1 MNYDLKVI
9 KKKFGENMMKLSREL
24 FPTLLEEKG
33 LLSGLF
39 LDNFNP
45 SKTLYDDIKKN
56 HLEKEFKMFIYSFLN
71 EDEVIENSKK
81 TPKELFEEE
90 GYDFYECKTEEDI
103 QKFKKYY
110 ARGEELCT
118 FKGKRLDKCY
128 VFFAVKKNVDEI
140 KRENFKNPIREDEY
154 GTSVMSIQF
163 TKDEAHT
170 LSIKNRYNHALLEG
184 NPDATYRNNLEN
196 IAPGLTKSFEN
207 TYGLVQFN
215 PNTNFEMK
223 NYVRGKDGKFYKY
236 NYEINNIYY
245 CTDNIIIDNFEVKK
259 LPKERY
265 IVMDYFILDMK
276 EKKITLYDE
285 SINDSFVSSIKNIK
299 KIDAL
304 KEDSNKMVIIIGE
317 EGNMII
323 KLDPNDR
330 IIEINNETLKSVS
343 DNYFSKSKYID
354 KLYLNNVVEVG
365 DNFLNKNKS
374 LSKISMDNVK
384 VIGKN
389 FLEYNDS
396 IEEISLLNVERIGY
410 GFMFNSNNP
419 KMKKINMPKVEII
432 GNSFMFSNYSVMEV
446 FMPNVKSIGN
456 NFFIFN
462 SIISTLNLPL
472 VETIGDSFLENNELL
487 YKLYLPN
494 VTNIGYNFLKKNQV
508 LKKIV
513 IPNVV
518 ELNTGALQFNNSLE
532 ELYVPKVVKIGDD
545 VLKYNNTLTEFES
558 LYLEEIGKNFLE
570 YNRWLE
576 KFIAPNLRKIGLYML
591 SVNDVLID
599 IYVSNLMDEY
609 KDNLSKHMKEMLKQE
624 TPYTLKLVKQ

>member
-33 LLSGLF
+33 LLSGIF

-45 SKTLYDDIKKN
+45 SKTLYDDIKKE
-56 HLEKEFKMFIYSFLN
+56 HLEKEFKMFIYGFLN
-71 EDEVIENSKK
+71 KDEVIENSKK

-118 FKGKRLDKCY
+118 FKDKRLDKCY
-128 VFFAVKKNVDEI
+128 VFFVVKKNVDEI
-140 KRENFKNPIREDEY
+140 KRENFKKPIREDEY

-207 TYGLVQFN
+207 TYGLKQFN
-215 PNTNFEMK
+215 PNTNFEIK

-245 CTDNIIIDNFEVKK
+245 CADNIIIDNFEVKK

-276 EKKITLYDE
+276 DKKITLYDE

-299 KIDAL
+299 KIDVL
-304 KEDSNKMVIIIGE
+304 KCGLNKTIVIIGE

-330 IIEINNETLKSVS
+330 IIEVDNETLKSVS

-384 VIGKN
+384 IIGNN
-389 FLEYNDS
+389 FLEYNEG
-396 IEEISLLNVERIGY
+396 IEDISLLNVKKIGRS
-410 GFMFNSNNP
+410 FMFNCDNP
-419 KMKKINMPKVEII
+419 KLNKIYMPKVEEI
-432 GNSFMFSNYSVMEV
+432 GNSFMFGNHSVMEV
-446 FMPNVKSIGN
+446 IMPNVKTIGN
-456 NFFIFN
+456 NFFM
-462 SIISTLNLPL
+462 LNPTIRNIEIPL
-472 VETIGDSFLENNELL
+472 VRKIGDSFLEYDELL
-487 YKLYLPN
+487 FELDLPN
-494 VTNIGYNFLKKNQV
+494 VVNIGNNFLKRNTL
-508 LKKIV
+508 LKKIYM
-513 IPNVV
+513 PNAV
-518 ELNTGALQFNNSLE
+518 ELKTGTLQFNNSLK
-532 ELYVPKVVKIGDD
+532 ELKLPNVTKIGDN
-545 VLKYNNTLTEFES
+545 VLKLNSILTYIE
-558 LYLEEIGKNFLE
+558 LPLLEEIGDNFLE
-570 YNRWLE
+570 YNRYLE
-576 KFIAPNLRKIGLYML
+576 RFVEPNLRKIGRYML
-591 SVNDVLID
+591 SHNSVLTDID
-599 IYVSNLMDEY
+599 ISNLLDEY

-624 TPYTLKLVKQ
+624 TPYTLKLKY

>member
-24 FPTLLEEKG
+24 FPTLLEEKD
-33 LLSGLF
+33 LLSGIF

-45 SKTLYDDIKKN
+45 SKTLYDDIKKD
-56 HLEKEFKMFIYSFLN
+56 HLEKEFKMFIYGFLN
-71 EDEVIENSKK
+71 KDEVIENSKK

-118 FKGKRLDKCY
+118 FRGRRLDKCY
-128 VFFAVKKNVDEI
+128 VFFVVKKNVDEI
-140 KRENFKNPIREDEY
+140 KREKFKKPIREDDY

-207 TYGLVQFN
+207 TYGLKQFN
-215 PNTNFEMK
+215 PNTNFEIK

-245 CTDNIIIDNFEVKK
+245 CADNIIIDNFEVKK

-276 EKKITLYDE
+276 DKKITLYDE

-299 KIDAL
+299 KIDVL
-304 KEDSNKMVIIIGE
+304 KCGLNKTIVIIGE

-330 IIEINNETLKSVS
+330 IIEVDNETLKSVS

-384 VIGKN
+384 IIGNN
-389 FLEYNDS
+389 FLEYNEG
-396 IEEISLLNVERIGY
+396 IEDISLLNVKKIGRS
-410 GFMFNSNNP
+410 FMFNCDNP
-419 KMKKINMPKVEII
+419 KLNKIYMPKVEEI
-432 GNSFMFSNYSVMEV
+432 GNSFMFGNHSVMEV
-446 FMPNVKSIGN
+446 IMPNVKTIGN
-456 NFFIFN
+456 NFFM
-462 SIISTLNLPL
+462 LNPTIRNIEIPL
-472 VETIGDSFLENNELL
+472 VRKIGDSFLEYDELL
-487 YKLYLPN
+487 FELDLPN
-494 VTNIGYNFLKKNQV
+494 VVNIGNNFLKRNTL
-508 LKKIV
+508 LKKIYM
-513 IPNVV
+513 PNAV
-518 ELNTGALQFNNSLE
+518 ELKTGTLQFNNSLK
-532 ELYVPKVVKIGDD
+532 ELKLLNVTKIGDN
-545 VLKYNNTLTEFES
+545 VLKLNSILTYIE
-558 LYLEEIGKNFLE
+558 LPLLEEIGDNFLE
-570 YNRWLE
+570 YNRYLE
-576 KFIAPNLRKIGLYML
+576 RFIEPNLRKIGRYML
-591 SVNDVLID
+591 SHNSVLTDID
-599 IYVSNLMDEY
+599 ISNLLDEY

-624 TPYTLKLVKQ
+624 TPYTLKLKY

>member
-1 MNYDLKVI
+1 MH
-9 KKKFGENMMKLSREL
+9 KKKNI
-24 FPTLLEEKG
+24 
-33 LLSGLF
+33 F

-45 SKTLYDDIKKN
+45 SKTLYDDIKKD
-56 HLEKEFKMFIYSFLN
+56 HLEKEFKMFIYGFLN
-71 EDEVIENSKK
+71 KDEVIENSKK

-118 FKGKRLDKCY
+118 FRGRRLDKCY
-128 VFFAVKKNVDEI
+128 VFFVVKKNVDEI
-140 KRENFKNPIREDEY
+140 KREKFKKPIREDDY

-207 TYGLVQFN
+207 TYGLKQFN
-215 PNTNFEMK
+215 PNTNFEIK

-245 CTDNIIIDNFEVKK
+245 CADNIIIDNFEVKK

-276 EKKITLYDE
+276 DKKITLYDE

-299 KIDAL
+299 KIDVL
-304 KEDSNKMVIIIGE
+304 KCGLNKTIVIIGE

-330 IIEINNETLKSVS
+330 IIEVDNETLKSVS

-384 VIGKN
+384 IIGNN
-389 FLEYNDS
+389 FLEYNEG
-396 IEEISLLNVERIGY
+396 IEDISLLNVKKIGRS
-410 GFMFNSNNP
+410 FMFNCDNP
-419 KMKKINMPKVEII
+419 KLNKIYMPKVEEI
-432 GNSFMFSNYSVMEV
+432 GNSFMFGNHSVMEV
-446 FMPNVKSIGN
+446 IMPNVKTIGN
-456 NFFIFN
+456 NFFM
-462 SIISTLNLPL
+462 LNPTIRNIEIPL
-472 VETIGDSFLENNELL
+472 VRKIGDSFLEYDELL
-487 YKLYLPN
+487 FELDLPN
-494 VTNIGYNFLKKNQV
+494 VVNIGNNFLKRNTL
-508 LKKIV
+508 LKKIYM
-513 IPNVV
+513 PNAV
-518 ELNTGALQFNNSLE
+518 ELKTGTLQFNNSLK
-532 ELYVPKVVKIGDD
+532 ELKLPNVTKIGDN
-545 VLKYNNTLTEFES
+545 VLKLNSILTYIE
-558 LYLEEIGKNFLE
+558 LPLLEEIGDNFLE
-570 YNRWLE
+570 YNRYLE
-576 KFIAPNLRKIGLYML
+576 RFVEPNLRKIGRYML
-591 SVNDVLID
+591 SHNSVLTDID
-599 IYVSNLMDEY
+599 ISNLLDEY

-624 TPYTLKLVKQ
+624 TPYTLKLKY

>member
-33 LLSGLF
+33 LLSGIF

-45 SKTLYDDIKKN
+45 SKTLYDDIKKD
-56 HLEKEFKMFIYSFLN
+56 HLEKEFKMFIYGFLN
-71 EDEVIENSKK
+71 KDEVIENSKK

-118 FKGKRLDKCY
+118 FRGRRLDKCY
-128 VFFAVKKNVDEI
+128 VFFVVKKNVDEI
-140 KRENFKNPIREDEY
+140 KREKFKKPIREDDY

-207 TYGLVQFN
+207 TYGLKQFN
-215 PNTNFEMK
+215 PNTNFEIK

-245 CTDNIIIDNFEVKK
+245 CADNIIIDNFEVKK

-276 EKKITLYDE
+276 DKKITLYDE

-299 KIDAL
+299 KIDVL
-304 KEDSNKMVIIIGE
+304 KCGLNKTIVIIGE

-330 IIEINNETLKSVS
+330 IIEVDNETLKSVS

-384 VIGKN
+384 IIGNN
-389 FLEYNDS
+389 FLEYNEG
-396 IEEISLLNVERIGY
+396 IEDISLLNVKKIGRS
-410 GFMFNSNNP
+410 FMFNCDNP
-419 KMKKINMPKVEII
+419 KLNKIYMPKVEEI
-432 GNSFMFSNYSVMEV
+432 GNSFMFGNHSVMEV
-446 FMPNVKSIGN
+446 IMPNVKTIGN
-456 NFFIFN
+456 NFFM
-462 SIISTLNLPL
+462 LNPTIRNIEIPL
-472 VETIGDSFLENNELL
+472 VRKIGDSFLEYDELL
-487 YKLYLPN
+487 FELDLPN
-494 VTNIGYNFLKKNQV
+494 VVNIGNNFLKRNTL
-508 LKKIV
+508 LKKIYM
-513 IPNVV
+513 PNAV
-518 ELNTGALQFNNSLE
+518 ELKTGTLQFNNSLK
-532 ELYVPKVVKIGDD
+532 ELKLPNVTKIGDN
-545 VLKYNNTLTEFES
+545 VLKLNSILTYIE
-558 LYLEEIGKNFLE
+558 LPLLEEIGDNFLE
-570 YNRWLE
+570 YNRYLE
-576 KFIAPNLRKIGLYML
+576 RFIEPNLRKIGRYML
-591 SVNDVLID
+591 SHNSVLTDID
-599 IYVSNLMDEY
+599 ISNLLDEY

-624 TPYTLKLVKQ
+624 TPYTLKLKY

>member
-33 LLSGLF
+33 LLSGIF

-45 SKTLYDDIKKN
+45 SKTLYDDIKKD
-56 HLEKEFKMFIYSFLN
+56 HLEKEFKMFIYGFLN
-71 EDEVIENSKK
+71 KDEVIENSKK

-118 FKGKRLDKCY
+118 FRGRRLDKCY
-128 VFFAVKKNVDEI
+128 VFFVVKKNVDEI
-140 KRENFKNPIREDEY
+140 KREKFKKPIREDDY

-207 TYGLVQFN
+207 TYGLKQFN
-215 PNTNFEMK
+215 PNTNFEIK
-223 NYVRGKDGKFYKY
+223 NYVRGKNGKFYKY

-245 CTDNIIIDNFEVKK
+245 CTDNVIIDNFEVKK

-276 EKKITLYDE
+276 DKKITLYDE

-299 KIDAL
+299 KIDVL
-304 KEDSNKMVIIIGE
+304 KCGLNKTIVIIGE

-330 IIEINNETLKSVS
+330 IIEVDNETLKSVS

-384 VIGKN
+384 IIGNN
-389 FLEYNDS
+389 FLEYNEG
-396 IEEISLLNVERIGY
+396 IEDISLLNVKKIGRS
-410 GFMFNSNNP
+410 FMFNCDNP
-419 KMKKINMPKVEII
+419 KLNKIYMPKVEEI
-432 GNSFMFSNYSVMEV
+432 GNSFMFGNHSVMEV
-446 FMPNVKSIGN
+446 IMPNVKTIGN
-456 NFFIFN
+456 NFFM
-462 SIISTLNLPL
+462 LNPTIRNIEIPL
-472 VETIGDSFLENNELL
+472 VRKIGDSFLEYDELL
-487 YKLYLPN
+487 FELDLPN
-494 VTNIGYNFLKKNQV
+494 VVNIGNNFLKRNTL
-508 LKKIV
+508 LKKIYM
-513 IPNVV
+513 PNAV
-518 ELNTGALQFNNSLE
+518 ELKTGTLQFNNSLK
-532 ELYVPKVVKIGDD
+532 ELKLPNVTKIGDN
-545 VLKYNNTLTEFES
+545 VLKLNSILTYIE
-558 LYLEEIGKNFLE
+558 LPLLEEIGDNFLE
-570 YNRWLE
+570 YNRYLE
-576 KFIAPNLRKIGLYML
+576 RFVEPNLRKIGRYML
-591 SVNDVLID
+591 SHNSVLTDID
-599 IYVSNLMDEY
+599 ISNLLDEY

>member
-1 MNYDLKVI
+1 MNYDLKII

-39 LDNFNP
+39 LNNFNP
-45 SKTLYDDIKKN
+45 SKILYDDIKKN

-81 TPKELFEEE
+81 TPKKLFEEE

-118 FKGKRLDKCY
+118 FRDKRLGKCY
-128 VFFAVKKNVDEI
+128 VFFVVKRNVDEI
-140 KRENFKNPIREDEY
+140 KREKFKNPIREDEY

-163 TKDEAHT
+163 TRDEAHT

-223 NYVRGKDGKFYKY
+223 NYVRAKDGKFYKY

-276 EKKITLYDE
+276 DKKITLYDE

-299 KIDAL
+299 KIDVL

-384 VIGKN
+384 IIGKN
-389 FLEYNDS
+389 FLESNNN
-396 IEEISLLNVERIGY
+396 IEEVSFLNVEKIGN
-410 GFMFNSNNP
+410 GFMFQNNNP
-419 KMKKINMPKVEII
+419 KFKKIYMPKVEII
-432 GNSFMFSNYSVMEV
+432 GNSFMFRNNSVMKV
-446 FMPNVKSIGN
+446 CIPNVKNIGN
-456 NFFIFN
+456 NFFKSNQIVR
-462 SIISTLNLPL
+462 TLEIPL
-472 VETIGDSFLENNELL
+472 TETIGDSFLENNELISE
-487 YKLYLPN
+487 LYLPS
-494 VTNIGYNFLKKNQV
+494 VINIGSNFLKKNQI
-508 LKKIV
+508 LKKLI
-513 IPNVV
+513 IPNVI
-518 ELNTGALQFNNSLE
+518 ELKNGALQHNNNLK

-545 VLKYNNTLTEFES
+545 VLMHNNSLTEFES
-558 LYLEEIGKNFLE
+558 PYLEEIGKKFLE

-576 KFIAPNLRKIGLYML
+576 KFIAPNLRKIGPYML
-591 SVNDVLID
+591 SVNDALTYID
-599 IYVSNLMDEY
+599 VSNLMDEY

>member
-33 LLSGLF
+33 LLSGIF

-45 SKTLYDDIKKN
+45 SKTLYDDIKKD
-56 HLEKEFKMFIYSFLN
+56 HLEKEFKMFIYGFLN
-71 EDEVIENSKK
+71 KDEVIENSKK

-118 FKGKRLDKCY
+118 FRDRRLDKCY
-128 VFFAVKKNVDEI
+128 VFFVVKKNVDEI
-140 KRENFKNPIREDEY
+140 KREKFKKPIREDDY

-207 TYGLVQFN
+207 TYGLKQFN
-215 PNTNFEMK
+215 PNTNFEIK

-245 CTDNIIIDNFEVKK
+245 CADNIIIDNFEVKK

-276 EKKITLYDE
+276 DKKITLYDE

-299 KIDAL
+299 KIDVL
-304 KEDSNKMVIIIGE
+304 KCGLNKTIVIIGE

-330 IIEINNETLKSVS
+330 IIEVDNETLKSVS

-384 VIGKN
+384 IIGNN
-389 FLEYNDS
+389 FLEYNEG
-396 IEEISLLNVERIGY
+396 IEDISLLNVKKIGRS
-410 GFMFNSNNP
+410 FMFNCDNP
-419 KMKKINMPKVEII
+419 KLNKIYMPKVEEI
-432 GNSFMFSNYSVMEV
+432 GNSFMFGNHSVMEV
-446 FMPNVKSIGN
+446 IMPNVKTIGN
-456 NFFIFN
+456 NFFM
-462 SIISTLNLPL
+462 LNPTIRNIEIPL
-472 VETIGDSFLENNELL
+472 VRKIGDSFLEYDELL
-487 YKLYLPN
+487 FELDLPN
-494 VTNIGYNFLKKNQV
+494 VVNIGNNFLKRNTL
-508 LKKIV
+508 LKKIYM
-513 IPNVV
+513 PNAV
-518 ELNTGALQFNNSLE
+518 ELKTGTLQFNNSLK
-532 ELYVPKVVKIGDD
+532 ELKLPNVTKIGDN
-545 VLKYNNTLTEFES
+545 VLKLNSILTYIE
-558 LYLEEIGKNFLE
+558 LPLLEEIGDNFLE
-570 YNRWLE
+570 YNRYLE
-576 KFIAPNLRKIGLYML
+576 RFVEPNLRKIGRYML
-591 SVNDVLID
+591 SHNSVLTDID
-599 IYVSNLMDEY
+599 ISNLLDEY

-624 TPYTLKLVKQ
+624 TPYTLKLKY

>member
-24 FPTLLEEKG
+24 FPTLLEEKD
-33 LLSGLF
+33 LLSGIF

-45 SKTLYDDIKKN
+45 SKTLYDDIKKD
-56 HLEKEFKMFIYSFLN
+56 HLEKEFKMFIYGFLN
-71 EDEVIENSKK
+71 KDEVIENSKK

-118 FKGKRLDKCY
+118 FRGRRLDKCY
-128 VFFAVKKNVDEI
+128 VFFVVKKNVDEI
-140 KRENFKNPIREDEY
+140 KREKFKKPIREDDY

-207 TYGLVQFN
+207 TYGLKQFN
-215 PNTNFEMK
+215 PNTNFEIK

-245 CTDNIIIDNFEVKK
+245 CADNIIIDNFEVKK

-276 EKKITLYDE
+276 DKKITLYDE

-299 KIDAL
+299 KIDVL
-304 KEDSNKMVIIIGE
+304 KCGLNKTIVIIGE

-330 IIEINNETLKSVS
+330 IIEVDNETLKSVS

-384 VIGKN
+384 IIGNN
-389 FLEYNDS
+389 FLEYNEG
-396 IEEISLLNVERIGY
+396 IEDISLLNVKKIGRS
-410 GFMFNSNNP
+410 FMFNCDNP
-419 KMKKINMPKVEII
+419 KLNKIYMPKVEEI
-432 GNSFMFSNYSVMEV
+432 GNSFMFGNHSVMEV
-446 FMPNVKSIGN
+446 IMPNVKTIGN
-456 NFFIFN
+456 NFFM
-462 SIISTLNLPL
+462 LNPTIRNIEIPL
-472 VETIGDSFLENNELL
+472 VRKIGDSFLEYDELL
-487 YKLYLPN
+487 FELDLPN
-494 VTNIGYNFLKKNQV
+494 VVNIGNNFLKRNTL
-508 LKKIV
+508 LKKIYM
-513 IPNVV
+513 PNAV
-518 ELNTGALQFNNSLE
+518 ELKTGTLQFNNSLK
-532 ELYVPKVVKIGDD
+532 ELKLPNVTKIGDN
-545 VLKYNNTLTEFES
+545 VLKLNSILTYIE
-558 LYLEEIGKNFLE
+558 LPLLEEIGDNFLE
-570 YNRWLE
+570 YNRYLE
-576 KFIAPNLRKIGLYML
+576 RFIEPNLRKIGRYML
-591 SVNDVLID
+591 SHNSVLTDID
-599 IYVSNLMDEY
+599 ISNLLDEY

-624 TPYTLKLVKQ
+624 TPYTLKLKY

>member
-33 LLSGLF
+33 LLSGIF

-45 SKTLYDDIKKN
+45 SKTLYDDIKKD
-56 HLEKEFKMFIYSFLN
+56 HLEKEFKMFIYGFLN
-71 EDEVIENSKK
+71 KDEVIENSKK

-118 FKGKRLDKCY
+118 FRGRRLDKCY
-128 VFFAVKKNVDEI
+128 VFFVVKKNVDEI
-140 KRENFKNPIREDEY
+140 KREKFKKPIREDDY

-207 TYGLVQFN
+207 TYGLKQFN
-215 PNTNFEMK
+215 PNTNFEIK

-245 CTDNIIIDNFEVKK
+245 CADNIIIDNFEVKK

-276 EKKITLYDE
+276 DKKITLYDE

-299 KIDAL
+299 KIDVL
-304 KEDSNKMVIIIGE
+304 KCGLNKTIVIIGE

-330 IIEINNETLKSVS
+330 IIEVDNETLKSVS

-384 VIGKN
+384 IIGNN
-389 FLEYNDS
+389 FLEYNEG
-396 IEEISLLNVERIGY
+396 IEDISLLNVKKIGRS
-410 GFMFNSNNP
+410 FMFNCDNP
-419 KMKKINMPKVEII
+419 KLNKIYMPKVEEI
-432 GNSFMFSNYSVMEV
+432 GNSFMFGNHSVMEV
-446 FMPNVKSIGN
+446 IMPNVKKIGN
-456 NFFIFN
+456 NFFM
-462 SIISTLNLPL
+462 LNPTIRNIEIPL
-472 VETIGDSFLENNELL
+472 VRKIGDSFLEYDELL
-487 YKLYLPN
+487 FELDLPN
-494 VTNIGYNFLKKNQV
+494 VVNIGNNFLKRNTL
-508 LKKIV
+508 LKKIYM
-513 IPNVV
+513 PNAV
-518 ELNTGALQFNNSLE
+518 ELKTGTLQFNNSLK
-532 ELYVPKVVKIGDD
+532 ELKLPNVTKIGDN
-545 VLKYNNTLTEFES
+545 VLKLNSILTYIE
-558 LYLEEIGKNFLE
+558 LPLLEEIGDNFLE
-570 YNRWLE
+570 YNRYLE
-576 KFIAPNLRKIGLYML
+576 RFVEPNLRKIGRYML
-591 SVNDVLID
+591 SHNSVLTDID
-599 IYVSNLMDEY
+599 ISNLLDEY

-624 TPYTLKLVKQ
+624 TPYTLKLKY

>member
-45 SKTLYDDIKKN
+45 SKTLYDDIKKD
-56 HLEKEFKMFIYSFLN
+56 HLEKEFKMFIYGFLN
-71 EDEVIENSKK
+71 KDEVIENSKK

-118 FKGKRLDKCY
+118 FRGRRLDKCY
-128 VFFAVKKNVDEI
+128 VFFVVKKNVDEI
-140 KRENFKNPIREDEY
+140 KREKFKKPIREDDY

-207 TYGLVQFN
+207 TYGLKQFN
-215 PNTNFEMK
+215 PNTNFEIK

-245 CTDNIIIDNFEVKK
+245 CADNIIIDNFEVKK

-276 EKKITLYDE
+276 DKKITLYDE

-299 KIDAL
+299 KIDVL
-304 KEDSNKMVIIIGE
+304 KCGLNKTIVIIGE

-330 IIEINNETLKSVS
+330 IIEVDNEILKSVS

-384 VIGKN
+384 IIGNN
-389 FLEYNDS
+389 FLEYNEG
-396 IEEISLLNVERIGY
+396 IEDISLLNVKKIGRS
-410 GFMFNSNNP
+410 FMFNCDNP
-419 KMKKINMPKVEII
+419 KLNKIYMPKVEEI
-432 GNSFMFSNYSVMEV
+432 GNSFMFGNHSVMEV
-446 FMPNVKSIGN
+446 IMPNVKKIGN
-456 NFFIFN
+456 NFFM
-462 SIISTLNLPL
+462 LNPTIRNIEIPL
-472 VETIGDSFLENNELL
+472 VRKIGDSFLEYDELL
-487 YKLYLPN
+487 FELDLPN
-494 VTNIGYNFLKKNQV
+494 VVNIGNNFLKRNTL
-508 LKKIV
+508 LKKIYM
-513 IPNVV
+513 PNAV
-518 ELNTGALQFNNSLE
+518 ELKTGTLQFNNSLK
-532 ELYVPKVVKIGDD
+532 ELKLPNVTKIGDN
-545 VLKYNNTLTEFES
+545 VLKLNSILTYIE
-558 LYLEEIGKNFLE
+558 LPLLEEIGDNFLE
-570 YNRWLE
+570 YNRYLE
-576 KFIAPNLRKIGLYML
+576 RFVEPNLRKIGRYML
-591 SVNDVLID
+591 SHNSVLTDID
-599 IYVSNLMDEY
+599 ISNLLDEY

-624 TPYTLKLVKQ
+624 TPYTLKLKY

>member
-33 LLSGLF
+33 LLSGIF

-45 SKTLYDDIKKN
+45 SKTLYDDIKKD
-56 HLEKEFKMFIYSFLN
+56 HLEKEFKMFIYGFLN
-71 EDEVIENSKK
+71 KDEVIENSKK

-118 FKGKRLDKCY
+118 FRDRRLDKCY
-128 VFFAVKKNVDEI
+128 VFFVVKKNVDEI
-140 KRENFKNPIREDEY
+140 KREKFKKTIREDDY

-207 TYGLVQFN
+207 TYGLKQFN
-215 PNTNFEMK
+215 PNTNFEIK

-245 CTDNIIIDNFEVKK
+245 CADNIIIDNFEVKK

-276 EKKITLYDE
+276 DKKITLYDE

-299 KIDAL
+299 KIDVL
-304 KEDSNKMVIIIGE
+304 KCGLNKTIVIIGE

-330 IIEINNETLKSVS
+330 IIEVDNETLKSVS

-384 VIGKN
+384 IIGNN
-389 FLEYNDS
+389 FLEYNEG
-396 IEEISLLNVERIGY
+396 IEDISLLNVKKIGRS
-410 GFMFNSNNP
+410 FMFNCDNP
-419 KMKKINMPKVEII
+419 KLNKIYMPKVEEI
-432 GNSFMFSNYSVMEV
+432 GNSFMFGNHSVMEV
-446 FMPNVKSIGN
+446 IMPNVKTIGN
-456 NFFIFN
+456 NFFM
-462 SIISTLNLPL
+462 LNPTIRNIEIPL
-472 VETIGDSFLENNELL
+472 VRKIGDSFLEYDELL
-487 YKLYLPN
+487 FELDLPN
-494 VTNIGYNFLKKNQV
+494 VVNIGNNFLKRNTL
-508 LKKIV
+508 LKKIYM
-513 IPNVV
+513 PNAV
-518 ELNTGALQFNNSLE
+518 ELKTGTLQFNNSLK
-532 ELYVPKVVKIGDD
+532 ELKLPNVTKIGDN
-545 VLKYNNTLTEFES
+545 VLKLNSILTYIE
-558 LYLEEIGKNFLE
+558 LPLLEEIGDNFLE
-570 YNRWLE
+570 YNRYLE
-576 KFIAPNLRKIGLYML
+576 RFVEPNLRKIGRYML
-591 SVNDVLID
+591 SHNSVLTDID
-599 IYVSNLMDEY
+599 ISNLLDEY

-624 TPYTLKLVKQ
+624 TPYTLKLKY

>member
-33 LLSGLF
+33 LLSGIF

-45 SKTLYDDIKKN
+45 SKTLYDDIKKD
-56 HLEKEFKMFIYSFLN
+56 HLEKEFKMFIYGFLN
-71 EDEVIENSKK
+71 KDEVIENSKK

-118 FKGKRLDKCY
+118 FRDRRLDKCY
-128 VFFAVKKNVDEI
+128 VFFVVKKNVDEI
-140 KRENFKNPIREDEY
+140 KREKFKKPIREDDY

-207 TYGLVQFN
+207 TYGLKQFN
-215 PNTNFEMK
+215 PNTNFEIK

-245 CTDNIIIDNFEVKK
+245 CADNIIIDNFEVKK

-276 EKKITLYDE
+276 DKKITLYDE

-299 KIDAL
+299 KIDVL
-304 KEDSNKMVIIIGE
+304 KCGLNKTIVIIGE

-330 IIEINNETLKSVS
+330 IIEVDNETLKSVS

-384 VIGKN
+384 IIGNN
-389 FLEYNDS
+389 FLEYNEG
-396 IEEISLLNVERIGY
+396 IEDISLLNVKKIGRS
-410 GFMFNSNNP
+410 FMFNCDNP
-419 KMKKINMPKVEII
+419 KLNKIYMPKVEEI
-432 GNSFMFSNYSVMEV
+432 GNSFMFGNHSVMEV
-446 FMPNVKSIGN
+446 IMPNVKKIGN
-456 NFFIFN
+456 NFFM
-462 SIISTLNLPL
+462 LNPTIRNIEIPL
-472 VETIGDSFLENNELL
+472 VRKIGDSFLEYDELL
-487 YKLYLPN
+487 FELDLPN
-494 VTNIGYNFLKKNQV
+494 VVNIGNNFLKRNTL
-508 LKKIV
+508 LKKIYMT
-513 IPNVV
+513 NAV
-518 ELNTGALQFNNSLE
+518 ELKTGTLQFNNSLK
-532 ELYVPKVVKIGDD
+532 ELKLPNVTKIGDN
-545 VLKYNNTLTEFES
+545 VLKLNSILTYIE
-558 LYLEEIGKNFLE
+558 LPLLEEIGDNFLE
-570 YNRWLE
+570 YNRYLE
-576 KFIAPNLRKIGLYML
+576 RFVEPNLRKIGRYML
-591 SVNDVLID
+591 SHNSVLTDID
-599 IYVSNLMDEY
+599 ISNLLDEY

-624 TPYTLKLVKQ
+624 TPYTLKLKY

>member
-532 ELYVPKVVKIGDD
+532 ELYVPKVVKIGND

-599 IYVSNLMDEY
+599 IDVSNLMDEY

>member
-33 LLSGLF
+33 LLSGIF

-45 SKTLYDDIKKN
+45 SKTLYDDIKKD
-56 HLEKEFKMFIYSFLN
+56 HLEKEFKMFIYGFLN
-71 EDEVIENSKK
+71 KDEVIENSKK

-118 FKGKRLDKCY
+118 FKDKRLNKCY

-140 KRENFKNPIREDEY
+140 KREDFIVPIREDEY

-207 TYGLVQFN
+207 TYGLKQFN
-215 PNTNFEMK
+215 PNTNFEIK

-245 CTDNIIIDNFEVKK
+245 CTDNVIIDNFEVKK

-276 EKKITLYDE
+276 DKKITLYDE

-299 KIDAL
+299 KIDVL
-304 KEDSNKMVIIIGE
+304 KCGLNKTIVIIGE

-330 IIEINNETLKSVS
+330 IIEVDNETLKSVS

-384 VIGKN
+384 IIGNN
-389 FLEYNDS
+389 FLEYNEG
-396 IEEISLLNVERIGY
+396 IEDISLLNVKKIGRS
-410 GFMFNSNNP
+410 FMFNCDNP
-419 KMKKINMPKVEII
+419 KLNKIYMPKVEEI
-432 GNSFMFSNYSVMEV
+432 GNSFMFGNHSVMEV
-446 FMPNVKSIGN
+446 IMPNVKTIGN
-456 NFFIFN
+456 NFFM
-462 SIISTLNLPL
+462 LNPTIRNIEIPL
-472 VETIGDSFLENNELL
+472 VRKIGDSFLEYDELL
-487 YKLYLPN
+487 FELDLPN
-494 VTNIGYNFLKKNQV
+494 VVNIGNNFLKRNTL
-508 LKKIV
+508 LKKIYM
-513 IPNVV
+513 PNAV
-518 ELNTGALQFNNSLE
+518 ELKTGTLQFNNSLK
-532 ELYVPKVVKIGDD
+532 ELKLPNVTKIGDN
-545 VLKYNNTLTEFES
+545 VLKLNSILTYIE
-558 LYLEEIGKNFLE
+558 LPLLEEIGDNFLE
-570 YNRWLE
+570 YNRYLE
-576 KFIAPNLRKIGLYML
+576 RFVEPNLRKIGRYML
-591 SVNDVLID
+591 SHNSVLTDID
-599 IYVSNLMDEY
+599 ISNLLDEY

-624 TPYTLKLVKQ
+624 TPYTLKLKY

>member
-33 LLSGLF
+33 LLSGIF

-45 SKTLYDDIKKN
+45 SKTLYDDIKKD
-56 HLEKEFKMFIYSFLN
+56 HLEKEFKMFIYGFLN
-71 EDEVIENSKK
+71 KDEVIENSKK

-118 FKGKRLDKCY
+118 FRDRRLDKCY
-128 VFFAVKKNVDEI
+128 VFFVVKKNVDEI
-140 KRENFKNPIREDEY
+140 KREKFKKPIREDDY

-207 TYGLVQFN
+207 TYGLKQFN
-215 PNTNFEMK
+215 PNTNFEIK

-245 CTDNIIIDNFEVKK
+245 CADNIIIDNFEVKK

-276 EKKITLYDE
+276 DKKITLYDE

-299 KIDAL
+299 KIDVL
-304 KEDSNKMVIIIGE
+304 KCGLNKTIVIIGE

-330 IIEINNETLKSVS
+330 IIEVDNETLKSVS

-384 VIGKN
+384 IIGNN
-389 FLEYNDS
+389 FLEYNEG
-396 IEEISLLNVERIGY
+396 IEDISLLNVKKIGRS
-410 GFMFNSNNP
+410 FMFNCDNP
-419 KMKKINMPKVEII
+419 KLNKIYMPKVEEI
-432 GNSFMFSNYSVMEV
+432 GNSFMFGNHSVMEV
-446 FMPNVKSIGN
+446 IMPNVKTIGN
-456 NFFIFN
+456 NFFM
-462 SIISTLNLPL
+462 LNPTIRNIKIPL
-472 VETIGDSFLENNELL
+472 VRKIGDSFLEYDELL
-487 YKLYLPN
+487 FELDLPN
-494 VTNIGYNFLKKNQV
+494 VVNIGNNFLKRNTL
-508 LKKIV
+508 LKKIYM
-513 IPNVV
+513 PNAV
-518 ELNTGALQFNNSLE
+518 ELKTGTLQFNNSLK
-532 ELYVPKVVKIGDD
+532 ELKLPNVTKIGDN
-545 VLKYNNTLTEFES
+545 VLKLNSILTYIE
-558 LYLEEIGKNFLE
+558 LPLLEEIGDNFLE
-570 YNRWLE
+570 YNRYLE
-576 KFIAPNLRKIGLYML
+576 RFVEPNLRKIGRYML
-591 SVNDVLID
+591 SHNSVLTDID
-599 IYVSNLMDEY
+599 ISNLLDEY

-624 TPYTLKLVKQ
+624 TPYTLKLKY

>member
-33 LLSGLF
+33 LLSGIF

-45 SKTLYDDIKKN
+45 SKTLYDDIKKD
-56 HLEKEFKMFIYSFLN
+56 HLEKEFKMFIYGFLN
-71 EDEVIENSKK
+71 KDEVIENSKK

-118 FKGKRLDKCY
+118 FRDRRLDKCY
-128 VFFAVKKNVDEI
+128 VFFVVKKNVDEI
-140 KRENFKNPIREDEY
+140 KREKFKKPIREDDY

-207 TYGLVQFN
+207 TYGLKQFN
-215 PNTNFEMK
+215 PNTNFEIK

-245 CTDNIIIDNFEVKK
+245 CADNIIIDNFEVKK

-276 EKKITLYDE
+276 DKKITLYDE

-299 KIDAL
+299 KIDVL
-304 KEDSNKMVIIIGE
+304 KCGLNKTIVIIGE

-330 IIEINNETLKSVS
+330 IIEVDNETLKSVS

-384 VIGKN
+384 IIGNN
-389 FLEYNDS
+389 FLEYNEG
-396 IEEISLLNVERIGY
+396 IEDISLLNVKKIGRS
-410 GFMFNSNNP
+410 FMFNCDNP
-419 KMKKINMPKVEII
+419 KLNKIYMPKVEKI
-432 GNSFMFSNYSVMEV
+432 GNSFMFGNHSVMEV
-446 FMPNVKSIGN
+446 IMPNVKTIGN
-456 NFFIFN
+456 NFFM
-462 SIISTLNLPL
+462 LNPTIRNIEIPL
-472 VETIGDSFLENNELL
+472 VRKIGDSFLEYDELL
-487 YKLYLPN
+487 FELDLPN
-494 VTNIGYNFLKKNQV
+494 VVNIGNNFLKRNTL
-508 LKKIV
+508 LKKIYM
-513 IPNVV
+513 PNVV
-518 ELNTGALQFNNSLE
+518 ELKTGTLQFNNSLK
-532 ELYVPKVVKIGDD
+532 ELKLSNVTKIGDN
-545 VLKYNNTLTEFES
+545 VLKLNSILTYIE
-558 LYLEEIGKNFLE
+558 LPLLEEIGDNFLE
-570 YNRWLE
+570 YNRYLE
-576 KFIAPNLRKIGLYML
+576 RFIEPNLRKIGRYVL
-591 SVNDVLID
+591 SHNSVLTDID
-599 IYVSNLMDEY
+599 ISNLLDEY
-609 KDNLSKHMKEMLKQE
+609 KNNLSKHMKEMLKQE
-624 TPYTLKLVKQ
+624 TPYTLKLKY

>member
-33 LLSGLF
+33 LLSGIF

-45 SKTLYDDIKKN
+45 SKTLYDDIKKD
-56 HLEKEFKMFIYSFLN
+56 HLEKEFKMFIYGFLN
-71 EDEVIENSKK
+71 KDEVIENSKK

-118 FKGKRLDKCY
+118 FRGRRLDKCY
-128 VFFAVKKNVDEI
+128 VFFVVKKNVDEI
-140 KRENFKNPIREDEY
+140 KREKFKKPIREDDY

-207 TYGLVQFN
+207 TYGLKQFN
-215 PNTNFEMK
+215 PNTNFEIK

-245 CTDNIIIDNFEVKK
+245 CADNIIIDNFEVKK

-276 EKKITLYDE
+276 DKKITLYDE

-299 KIDAL
+299 KIDVL
-304 KEDSNKMVIIIGE
+304 KCGLNKTIVIIGE

-330 IIEINNETLKSVS
+330 IIEVDNEILKSVS

-384 VIGKN
+384 IIGNN
-389 FLEYNDS
+389 FLEYNEG
-396 IEEISLLNVERIGY
+396 IEDISLLNVKKIGRS
-410 GFMFNSNNP
+410 FMFNCDNP
-419 KMKKINMPKVEII
+419 KLNKIYMPKVEEI
-432 GNSFMFSNYSVMEV
+432 GNSFMFGNHSVMEV
-446 FMPNVKSIGN
+446 IMPNVKKIGN
-456 NFFIFN
+456 NFFM
-462 SIISTLNLPL
+462 LNPTIRNIEIPL
-472 VETIGDSFLENNELL
+472 VRKIGDSFLEYDELL
-487 YKLYLPN
+487 FELDLPN
-494 VTNIGYNFLKKNQV
+494 VVNIGNNFLKRNTL
-508 LKKIV
+508 LKKIYM
-513 IPNVV
+513 PNAV
-518 ELNTGALQFNNSLE
+518 ELKTGTLQFNNSLK
-532 ELYVPKVVKIGDD
+532 ELKLPNVTKIGDN
-545 VLKYNNTLTEFES
+545 VLKLNSILTYIE
-558 LYLEEIGKNFLE
+558 LPLLEEIGDNFLE
-570 YNRWLE
+570 YNRYLE
-576 KFIAPNLRKIGLYML
+576 RFVEPNLRKIGRYML
-591 SVNDVLID
+591 SHNSVLTDID
-599 IYVSNLMDEY
+599 ISNLLDEY

-624 TPYTLKLVKQ
+624 TPYTLKLKY

>member
-33 LLSGLF
+33 LLSGIF

-45 SKTLYDDIKKN
+45 SKTLYDDIKKD
-56 HLEKEFKMFIYSFLN
+56 HLEKEFKMFIYGFLN
-71 EDEVIENSKK
+71 KDEVIENSKK

-118 FKGKRLDKCY
+118 FRGRRLDKCY
-128 VFFAVKKNVDEI
+128 VFFVVKKNVDEI
-140 KRENFKNPIREDEY
+140 KREKFKKPIREDDY

-207 TYGLVQFN
+207 TYGLKQFN
-215 PNTNFEMK
+215 PNTNFEIK

-245 CTDNIIIDNFEVKK
+245 CTDNVIIDNFEVKK

-276 EKKITLYDE
+276 DKKITLYDE

-299 KIDAL
+299 KIDVL
-304 KEDSNKMVIIIGE
+304 KCGLNKTIVIIGE

-330 IIEINNETLKSVS
+330 IIEVDNETLKSVS

-384 VIGKN
+384 IIGNN
-389 FLEYNDS
+389 FLEYNEG
-396 IEEISLLNVERIGY
+396 IEDISLLNVKKIGRS
-410 GFMFNSNNP
+410 FMFNCDNP
-419 KMKKINMPKVEII
+419 KLNKIYMPKVEEI
-432 GNSFMFSNYSVMEV
+432 GNSFMFGNHSVMEV
-446 FMPNVKSIGN
+446 IMPNVKTIGN
-456 NFFIFN
+456 NFFM
-462 SIISTLNLPL
+462 LNPTIRNIEIPL
-472 VETIGDSFLENNELL
+472 VRKIGDSFLEYDELL
-487 YKLYLPN
+487 FELDLPN
-494 VTNIGYNFLKKNQV
+494 VVNIGNNFLKRNTL
-508 LKKIV
+508 LKKIYM
-513 IPNVV
+513 PNAV
-518 ELNTGALQFNNSLE
+518 ELKTGTLQFNNSLK
-532 ELYVPKVVKIGDD
+532 ELKLPNVTKIGDN
-545 VLKYNNTLTEFES
+545 VLKLNSILTYIE
-558 LYLEEIGKNFLE
+558 LPLLEEIGDNFLE
-570 YNRWLE
+570 YNRYLE
-576 KFIAPNLRKIGLYML
+576 RFVEPNLRKIGRYML
-591 SVNDVLID
+591 SHNSVLTDID
-599 IYVSNLMDEY
+599 ISNLLDEY

>member
-33 LLSGLF
+33 LLSGIF

-45 SKTLYDDIKKN
+45 SKTLYDDIKKD
-56 HLEKEFKMFIYSFLN
+56 HLEKEFKMFIYGFLN
-71 EDEVIENSKK
+71 KDEVIENSKK

-118 FKGKRLDKCY
+118 FRGRRLDKCY
-128 VFFAVKKNVDEI
+128 VFFVVKKNVDEI
-140 KRENFKNPIREDEY
+140 KREKFKKPIREDDY

-207 TYGLVQFN
+207 TYGLKQFN
-215 PNTNFEMK
+215 PNTNFEIK

-245 CTDNIIIDNFEVKK
+245 CADNIIIDNFEVKK

-276 EKKITLYDE
+276 DKKITLYDE

-299 KIDAL
+299 KIDVL
-304 KEDSNKMVIIIGE
+304 KCGLNKTIVIIGE

-330 IIEINNETLKSVS
+330 IIEVDNETLKSVS

-384 VIGKN
+384 IIGNN
-389 FLEYNDS
+389 FLEYNEG
-396 IEEISLLNVERIGY
+396 IEDISLLNVKKIGRS
-410 GFMFNSNNP
+410 FMFNCDNP
-419 KMKKINMPKVEII
+419 KLNKIYMPKVEEI
-432 GNSFMFSNYSVMEV
+432 GNSFMFGNHSVMEV
-446 FMPNVKSIGN
+446 IMPNVKTIGN
-456 NFFIFN
+456 NFFM
-462 SIISTLNLPL
+462 LNPTIRNIEIPL
-472 VETIGDSFLENNELL
+472 VRKIGDSFLEYDELL
-487 YKLYLPN
+487 FELDLPN
-494 VTNIGYNFLKKNQV
+494 VVNIGNNFLKRNTL
-508 LKKIV
+508 LKKIYM
-513 IPNVV
+513 PNVV
-518 ELNTGALQFNNSLE
+518 ELKTGTLQFNNSLK
-532 ELYVPKVVKIGDD
+532 ELKLPNVTKIGDN
-545 VLKYNNTLTEFES
+545 VLKLNSILTYIE
-558 LYLEEIGKNFLE
+558 LPLLEEIGDNFLE
-570 YNRWLE
+570 YNRYL
-576 KFIAPNLRKIGLYML
+576 KRFIEPNLRKIGRYVL
-591 SVNDVLID
+591 SHNSVLNDID
-599 IYVSNLMDEY
+599 ISNLLDEY
-609 KDNLSKHMKEMLKQE
+609 KNNLSKHMKEMLKQE
-624 TPYTLKLVKQ
+624 TPYALKLKY

>member
-545 VLKYNNTLTEFES
+545 VLKYNNTLTEFKS

-599 IYVSNLMDEY
+599 IDVSNLMDEY